1 MNKMK
6 RIIYADNAATSKI
19 SKSALDAI
27 MPYLSN
33 EYGNPSSLYSLAQNT
48 RQAVENA
55 RIKVAQA
62 IGALPEE
69 IYFTG
74 GGTESDNWAVKSAV
88 EMNAD
93 KGRHII
99 TSAIE
104 HPAVMNTIKNLEE
117 KGWEVTYLGVDDVG
131 QISLEEL
138 QSAIRDDTVFI
149 TIMTANNEIGT
160 ILPIS
165 EIGEIARKRNILFH
179 TDAVQAVGH
188 IPVNVK
194 ELNVDLL
201 SISGHKFGGMKGT
214 GVLYIKKGLRL
225 PPLHHGGGQERKLRS
240 GTENVAGIIS
250 LSAALEDAVS
260 CLSTDIVV
268 KMRDRLIEE
277 LLKIPRTRLTGDPV
291 NRLPGIA
298 SFVFEGIEG
307 ESMVLMLDQ
316 CGICASSGSACSSDS
331 LEPSHVLLAI
341 GLPHVIAH
349 GSLRLSLN
357 KDNSIEEIDYILE
370 KLPEIVTKLRSMSPL
385 WDESKS

>member
-1 MNKMK
+1 MK

-201 SISGHKFGGMKGT
+201 SISGHKFGGMKGI

-370 KLPEIVTKLRSMSPL
+370 KLPEIVAKLRSMSPL

>member
-1 MNKMK
+1 VNEMK

-138 QSAIRDDTVFI
+138 QLAIRDDTVLI

-240 GTENVAGIIS
+240 GTENVVGIIA

-277 LLKIPRTRLTGDPV
+277 LLKIPRTCLTGDPV

-370 KLPEIVTKLRSMSPL
+370 KLQEIVAKLRSMSPL

>member
-1 MNKMK
+1 MK

-104 HPAVMNTIKNLEE
+104 HPAVLNTIKNLEE
-117 KGWEVTYLGVDDVG
+117 KGWEVTYLGVNDVG

-138 QSAIRDDTVFI
+138 QLAIRDDTVLI

-201 SISGHKFGGMKGT
+201 SISGHKFGGMKGI

>member
-1 MNKMK
+1 MK

-104 HPAVMNTIKNLEE
+104 HPAVLNTIKNLEE
-117 KGWEVTYLGVDDVG
+117 KGWEVTYLGVNDVG

-138 QSAIRDDTVFI
+138 QLAIRDDTVLI

-201 SISGHKFGGMKGT
+201 SISGHKFGGMKGI

-341 GLPHVIAH
+341 GLPHEIAH

-370 KLPEIVTKLRSMSPL
+370 KLPEIVAKLRSMSPL

>member
-104 HPAVMNTIKNLEE
+104 HPAVLNTIKNLEE

-201 SISGHKFGGMKGT
+201 SISGHKFGGMKGI

>member
-1 MNKMK
+1 MK

-117 KGWEVTYLGVDDVG
+117 KGWEVTYLGVNDVG

-138 QSAIRDDTVFI
+138 QLAIRDDTVLI

-201 SISGHKFGGMKGT
+201 SISGHKFGGMKGI

-341 GLPHVIAH
+341 GLPHEIAH

-370 KLPEIVTKLRSMSPL
+370 KLPEIVAKLRSMSPL

>member
-104 HPAVMNTIKNLEE
+104 HPAVLNTIKNLEE

-138 QSAIRDDTVFI
+138 QLAIRDDTVLI

-201 SISGHKFGGMKGT
+201 SISGHKFGGMKGI

-370 KLPEIVTKLRSMSPL
+370 KLPEIVAKLRSMSPL

>member
-1 MNKMK
+1 MNEMK

-138 QSAIRDDTVFI
+138 QLAIRDDTVLI

-201 SISGHKFGGMKGT
+201 SISGHKFGGMKGI

-341 GLPHVIAH
+341 GLPHEIAH

-370 KLPEIVTKLRSMSPL
+370 KLPEIVAKLRSMSPL

>member
-1 MNKMK
+1 MK

-201 SISGHKFGGMKGT
+201 SISGHKFGGMKGI

>member
-201 SISGHKFGGMKGT
+201 SISGHKFGGMKGI

-341 GLPHVIAH
+341 GLPHEIAH

-370 KLPEIVTKLRSMSPL
+370 KLPEIVAKLRSMSPL

>member
-1 MNKMK
+1 MK

-138 QSAIRDDTVFI
+138 QLAIRDDTVLI

>member
-1 MNKMK
+1 VNEMK

-104 HPAVMNTIKNLEE
+104 HPAVLNTIKNLEE
-117 KGWEVTYLGVDDVG
+117 KGWEVTYLGVNDVG

-138 QSAIRDDTVFI
+138 QLAIRDDTVLI

-201 SISGHKFGGMKGT
+201 SISGHKFGGMKGI

-341 GLPHVIAH
+341 GLPHEIAH

-370 KLPEIVTKLRSMSPL
+370 KLPEIVAKLRSMSPL

>member
-1 MNKMK
+1 MK

-201 SISGHKFGGMKGT
+201 SISGHKFGGMKGI

-341 GLPHVIAH
+341 GLPHEIAH

-370 KLPEIVTKLRSMSPL
+370 KLPEIVAKLRSMSPL

>member
-1 MNKMK
+1 MK

-104 HPAVMNTIKNLEE
+104 HPAVLNTIKNLEE

-138 QSAIRDDTVFI
+138 QLAIRDDTVLI

-201 SISGHKFGGMKGT
+201 SISGHKFGGMKGI

>member
-1 MNKMK
+1 MK

-138 QSAIRDDTVFI
+138 QLAIRDDTVLI

-201 SISGHKFGGMKGT
+201 SISGHKFGGMKGI

-370 KLPEIVTKLRSMSPL
+370 KLPEIVAKLRSMSPL

>member
-1 MNKMK
+1 MK

-201 SISGHKFGGMKGT
+201 SISGHKFGGMKGI

-277 LLKIPRTRLTGDPV
+277 LLKIPRTRLTGDPI

-341 GLPHVIAH
+341 GLPHEIAH

-370 KLPEIVTKLRSMSPL
+370 KLPEIVAKLRSMSPL